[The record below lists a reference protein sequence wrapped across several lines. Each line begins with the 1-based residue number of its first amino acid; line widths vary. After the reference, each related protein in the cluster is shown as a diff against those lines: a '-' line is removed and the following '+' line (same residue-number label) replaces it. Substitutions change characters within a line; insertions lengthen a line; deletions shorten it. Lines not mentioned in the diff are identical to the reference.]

1 MRTLSPA
8 ATPEAGTVIESEV
21 VPRRNCEAVPRSWT
35 LVIASAVSAKK
46 SAEIARQGRRAQR
59 NLPLC
64 PFRSAEPS
72 AWLAARSDRS
82 ASSEEADSRQCR
94 AGLDRCQ

>member
-59 NLPLC
+59 NLPLW
-64 PFRSAEPS
+64 PLPVRRTFR
-72 AWLAARSDRS
+72 LAG
-82 ASSEEADSRQCR
+82 SEKRQER
-94 AGLDRCQ
+94 LQ